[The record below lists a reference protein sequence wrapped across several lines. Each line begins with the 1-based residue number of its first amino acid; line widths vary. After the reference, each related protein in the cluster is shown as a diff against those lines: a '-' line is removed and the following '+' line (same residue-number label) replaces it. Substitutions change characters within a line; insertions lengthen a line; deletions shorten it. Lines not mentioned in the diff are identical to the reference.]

1 MSTTIEQPAQQPR
14 RKGPLSAEEWDLGLT
29 ILESLVILNGMQG
42 ECMSRECIADVMGI
56 SAQAI
61 ENLEIRAF
69 KKIRLKTSHLRP
81 ELEDLGVVHRLPVGG
96 LGKAKPRSKLSRST
110 LPRAERALELTKAE
124 ATPPISPEAS
134 EFCPPLAVV
143 IASAT
148 DTIIA

>member
-1 MSTTIEQPAQQPR
+1 MSTTTNEQPAQQPR

-29 ILESLVILNGMQG
+29 ILESLVIQNGMQG
-42 ECMSRECIADVMGI
+42 EGLSRECIAEVMGI

-61 ENLEIRAF
+61 ENLELRAF

-81 ELEDLGVVHRLPVGG
+81 ELEDLGVVQRLKVGG
-96 LGKAKPRSKLSRST
+96 LGKAKPRSK

-124 ATPPISPEAS
+124 ATPPISPEAF
-134 EFCPPLAVV
+134 EFCPPLEVV

-148 DTIIA
+148 DTLIE